1 MTVVLE
7 ADGLSKHFQARR
19 GIFGGSRGVVRAVD
33 DISFAIESGKTLGVV
48 GESGCGKTTTAK
60 LVLGLED
67 PTGGSIRFEGRDL
80 QGLDQAGRR
89 HYRKSVQ
96 AVFQDPFASL
106 SPRMRISDIIAEP
119 LITNEDVSSG
129 DARKRVL
136 QLLDLVG
143 LPARSADLFP
153 HEFSG
158 GQRQRI
164 AIARALALSPKLIVL
179 DEPVSALDVSIRAQI
194 LNLLRDLQ
202 EQMGLSYLFIA
213 HDLAA
218 VAHMSHTIVVMYL
231 GKIVEMGDALTIART
246 PKHPYTEALFS
257 AALPSHPDERRDE
270 IILPGEV
277 PSPLN
282 PPSGCRFHPRCPH
295 AMPLCGQRE
304 PALTR
309 MQERYVACHLYDDA
323 AAPNSKSH

>member
-1 MTVVLE
+1 MPVLE
-7 ADGLSKHFQARR
+7 AAGLSKHFQARR
-19 GIFGGSRGVVRAVD
+19 GVFGGSRGVVRAVD

-60 LVLGLED
+60 LVLGLEE

-80 QGLDQAGRR
+80 QELDTAGRR

-106 SPRMRISDIIAEP
+106 SPRMRVSDIIAEP
-119 LITNEDVSSG
+119 LVTNEVVSSG
-129 DARKRVL
+129 DVRKRVL
-136 QLLDLVG
+136 RLLDLVG
-143 LPARSADLFP
+143 LAERSADLFP

-202 EQMGLSYLFIA
+202 DQMGLSYLFIA

-231 GKIVEMGDALTIART
+231 GKIVEMGDAQMLART

-257 AALPSHPDERRDE
+257 AALPSHPDERREE

-282 PPSGCRFHPRCPH
+282 PPSGCRFHPRCPQ
-295 AMPLCGQRE
+295 AMPRCGQQE
-304 PALTR
+304 PVLAQVEGRL
-309 MQERYVACHLYDDA
+309 VACHLYDQA
-323 AAPNSKSH
+323 RH

>member
-1 MTVVLE
+1 MAVLE
-7 ADGLSKHFQARR
+7 AAGLTKHFQARR
-19 GIFGGSRGVVRAVD
+19 GMFGGSRGVVRAVD
-33 DISFAIESGKTLGVV
+33 DISFAIESGRTLGVV

-60 LVLGLED
+60 LVLGLEE

-80 QGLDQAGRR
+80 QELDPAGRR

-119 LITNEDVSSG
+119 LVTNETITAGDV
-129 DARKRVL
+129 RRRVL

-143 LPARSADLFP
+143 LPERSADLFP

-164 AIARALALSPKLIVL
+164 AIARALSLSPKLVVL

-231 GKIVEMGDALTIART
+231 GKIAVLRGAPE
-246 PKHPYTEALFS
+246 
-257 AALPSHPDERRDE
+257 
-270 IILPGEV
+270 
-277 PSPLN
+277 
-282 PPSGCRFHPRCPH
+282 PSG
-295 AMPLCGQRE
+295 
-304 PALTR
+304 
-309 MQERYVACHLYDDA
+309 
-323 AAPNSKSH
+323 

>member
-1 MTVVLE
+1 LAASE
-7 ADGLSKHFQARR
+7 
-19 GIFGGSRGVVRAVD
+19 VR
-33 DISFAIESGKTLGVV
+33 
-48 GESGCGKTTTAK
+48 
-60 LVLGLED
+60 
-67 PTGGSIRFEGRDL
+67 
-80 QGLDQAGRR
+80 Q
-89 HYRKSVQ
+89 
-96 AVFQDPFASL
+96 
-106 SPRMRISDIIAEP
+106 
-119 LITNEDVSSG
+119 
-129 DARKRVL
+129 RVL

-143 LPARSADLFP
+143 LPERAADLFP

-164 AIARALALSPKLIVL
+164 AIARALALSPKLVVL

-202 EQMGLSYLFIA
+202 AELGLSYLFIA

-231 GKIVEMGDALTIART
+231 GKIVESGEART
-246 PKHPYTEALFS
+246 LARAPKHPYTEALFS
-257 AALPSHPDERRDE
+257 AALPSHPDERREE

-295 AMPLCGQRE
+295 AMDRCAQQE
-304 PALTR
+304 PILADVRGRL
-309 MQERYVACHLYDDA
+309 VACHLYDRDVRQMA
-323 AAPNSKSH
+323 IGIASRVSPVA

>member
-1 MTVVLE
+1 VTVVLE
-7 ADGLSKHFQARR
+7 AVGLSKHFAARR
-19 GIFGGSRGVVRAVD
+19 GVFGGHRGTVRAVD
-33 DISFAIESGKTLGVV
+33 DISFAIEAGKTLGVV

-60 LVLGLED
+60 LILGLED
-67 PTGGSIRFEGRDL
+67 PTSGSILFEGRDL
-80 QGLDQAGRR
+80 QGLDAAGRR
-89 HYRKSVQ
+89 HYRKWVQ

-106 SPRMRISDIIAEP
+106 SPRMRIADIIAEP
-119 LITNEDVSSG
+119 LITNEDVSAG
-129 DARKRVL
+129 EARKRVL
-136 QLLDLVG
+136 DLLDLVS

-202 EQMGLSYLFIA
+202 EELGLSYLFIA

-218 VAHMSHTIVVMYL
+218 VAHMSHTIGVMYL
-231 GKIVEMGDALTIART
+231 GKIVELGEGRTLART

-295 AMPLCGQRE
+295 AMPQCSEQE
-304 PALTR
+304 PALR
-309 MQERYVACHLYDDA
+309 EVADRLVACHLYDQ
-323 AAPNSKSH
+323 PVVH